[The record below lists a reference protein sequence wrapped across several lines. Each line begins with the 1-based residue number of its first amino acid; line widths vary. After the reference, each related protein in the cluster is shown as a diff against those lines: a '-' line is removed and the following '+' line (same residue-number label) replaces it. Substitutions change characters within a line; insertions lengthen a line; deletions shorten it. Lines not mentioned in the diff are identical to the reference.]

1 MQKEP
6 MIYRDLIYLDPTY
19 TSQHDLFESLFQ
31 QLYEKGF
38 VQASFLQAIEER
50 RENIRRLCRRNPFRS
65 RFRIPTRNTL

>member
-38 VQASFLQAIEER
+38 VQASFLQAIE
-50 RENIRRLCRRNPFRS
+50 NIRRLCRRNPFRS

>member
-19 TSQHDLFESLFQ
+19 TSQHDLFVSLFQ

-50 RENIRRLCRRNPFRS
+50 EGKYPTALPTEPFPIA
-65 RFRIPTRNTL
+65 IPHTDP

>member
-38 VQASFLQAIEER
+38 VQALSLIH
-50 RENIRRLCRRNPFRS
+50 I
-65 RFRIPTRNTL
+65 